1 MNNFIKIKNLYK
13 IFGNNTTEALNLVKT
28 GLSKEKL
35 LEKTNCVLGLNNINL
50 NIPKG
55 KIHVI
60 MGLSGSG
67 KSTLIRHLNRLIEPT
82 FGEITIDGVNVLELN
97 NKELL
102 EYRQKN
108 MSMVFQKFALFPH
121 KTILENISYGLMVQ
135 NISEEIYQEKSQ
147 FWLKRVGLEGYDNY
161 YPNQLSGGMQQRVG
175 LARALATDA
184 EILLMDEA
192 FSALDPLIRAEM
204 QDVLIDLQLELKK
217 TIVFITH
224 DLDEAL
230 KIGERISILRDGFV
244 VQDDNPQ
251 NIILNPSDDYVSD
264 FIKDI
269 NRSRVI
275 KAKSI
280 MTKSVSITKKNVPI
294 IDSEMVLEEVLQE
307 ITKTKNY
314 FVLVKDKKDK
324 INEYEK
330 KTDASERDFIPSDT
344 SLEKFYQ
351 SRLGIR
357 MLIGQRIQPR
367 IKNGIDVVAIAEKSY
382 ERAKTLSLERFGIS
396 PDIEFLGHTCES
408 DWEVSELFGGFCY
421 VRGTFYIFRAIR
433 LSS

>member
-1 MNNFIKIKNLYK
+1 MNNFIEIKNLYK
-13 IFGNNTTEALNLVKT
+13 IFGNNTTEALNLVKS
-28 GLSKEKL
+28 GVSKEEL
-35 LEKTNCVLGLNNINL
+35 LEKTNCVLGLNDINL
-50 NIPKG
+50 DIPKG

-82 FGEITIDGVNVLELN
+82 FGEITIDGVKVLELN
-97 NKELL
+97 NKDLL

-135 NISEEIYQEKSQ
+135 NISEQIYKEKSQ

-230 KIGERISILRDGFV
+230 KIGERISILRDGSV

-251 NIILNPSDDYVSD
+251 KIILNPSDNYVSD

-275 KAKSI
+275 QAKSI
-280 MTKSVSITKKNVPI
+280 MTKSVSITKENVPI

-324 INEYEK
+324 IIGRITLNELLTGIQRPRKEIK
-330 KTDASERDFIPSDT
+330 KYA
-344 SLEKFYQ
+344 
-351 SRLGIR
+351 
-357 MLIGQRIQPR
+357 
-367 IKNGIDVVAIAEKSY
+367 
-382 ERAKTLSLERFGIS
+382 
-396 PDIEFLGHTCES
+396 
-408 DWEVSELFGGFCY
+408 
-421 VRGTFYIFRAIR
+421 
-433 LSS
+433 

>member
-1 MNNFIKIKNLYK
+1 MKNYIEIKNLYK
-13 IFGNNTTEALNLVKT
+13 IFSNNTSEALNLVKA
-28 GLSKEKL
+28 GISKEEL
-35 LEKTNCVLGLNNINL
+35 LEKTNCVLGLNDINL
-50 NIPKG
+50 DIPKG

-82 FGEITIDGVNVLELN
+82 FGEITIDGVNVLKLT

-121 KTILENISYGLMVQ
+121 KTILENISYGLTVQ
-135 NISEEIYQEKSQ
+135 NISEEIYREKSQ
-147 FWLKRVGLEGYDNY
+147 FWLKRVGLEGYENY

-230 KIGERISILRDGFV
+230 KIGERISILRDGSI

-251 NIILNPSDDYVSD
+251 KIILNPSDKYVSD

-275 KAKSI
+275 KAKSV
-280 MTKSVSITKKNVPI
+280 MTKSTFLKEENVPI
-294 IDSEMVLEEVLQE
+294 IDCEMVLEEVLQE
-307 ITKTKNY
+307 ITKTKHY
-314 FVLVKDKKDK
+314 SVKVKDNKNK
-324 INEYEK
+324 I
-330 KTDASERDFIPSDT
+330 
-344 SLEKFYQ
+344 
-351 SRLGIR
+351 
-357 MLIGQRIQPR
+357 IGKITLKQLL
-367 IKNGIDVVAIAEKSY
+367 NGIQRPKKENKKYA
-382 ERAKTLSLERFGIS
+382 
-396 PDIEFLGHTCES
+396 
-408 DWEVSELFGGFCY
+408 
-421 VRGTFYIFRAIR
+421 
-433 LSS
+433 

>member
-13 IFGNNTTEALNLVKT
+13 IFGNNTTEALNLVKE
-28 GLSKEKL
+28 GISKEEL
-35 LEKTNCVLGLNNINL
+35 LEQTNCVLGLNNINL

-97 NKELL
+97 NKDLL

-135 NISEEIYQEKSQ
+135 NISEQIYKERSQ

-280 MTKSVSITKKNVPI
+280 MTKYVSITKENVPI

-324 INEYEK
+324 IIGRITLNELLTGIQRPRKEIK
-330 KTDASERDFIPSDT
+330 KYA
-344 SLEKFYQ
+344 
-351 SRLGIR
+351 
-357 MLIGQRIQPR
+357 
-367 IKNGIDVVAIAEKSY
+367 
-382 ERAKTLSLERFGIS
+382 
-396 PDIEFLGHTCES
+396 
-408 DWEVSELFGGFCY
+408 
-421 VRGTFYIFRAIR
+421 
-433 LSS
+433 

>member
-28 GLSKEKL
+28 GISKEEL
-35 LEKTNCVLGLNNINL
+35 LDKTNCVLGLNNINL
-50 NIPKG
+50 DIPKG

-135 NISEEIYQEKSQ
+135 NISEQIYKEKSQ

-280 MTKSVSITKKNVPI
+280 MTKSVSITKENVPI

-324 INEYEK
+324 IIGKITLNELLTGIQRPRKEIK
-330 KTDASERDFIPSDT
+330 KYA
-344 SLEKFYQ
+344 
-351 SRLGIR
+351 
-357 MLIGQRIQPR
+357 
-367 IKNGIDVVAIAEKSY
+367 
-382 ERAKTLSLERFGIS
+382 
-396 PDIEFLGHTCES
+396 
-408 DWEVSELFGGFCY
+408 
-421 VRGTFYIFRAIR
+421 
-433 LSS
+433 

>member
-97 NKELL
+97 NKDLL

-135 NISEEIYQEKSQ
+135 NISEQIYKEKSQ

-251 NIILNPSDDYVSD
+251 KIILNPSDNYVSD

-280 MTKSVSITKKNVPI
+280 MNKSVCITKENVPI

-324 INEYEK
+324 IIGRITLNELLTGIQRPRKEIK
-330 KTDASERDFIPSDT
+330 KYA
-344 SLEKFYQ
+344 
-351 SRLGIR
+351 
-357 MLIGQRIQPR
+357 
-367 IKNGIDVVAIAEKSY
+367 
-382 ERAKTLSLERFGIS
+382 
-396 PDIEFLGHTCES
+396 
-408 DWEVSELFGGFCY
+408 
-421 VRGTFYIFRAIR
+421 
-433 LSS
+433 

>member
-28 GLSKEKL
+28 GISKEEL
-35 LEKTNCVLGLNNINL
+35 LDKTNCVLGLNNINL
-50 NIPKG
+50 DIPKG

-82 FGEITIDGVNVLELN
+82 FGEVTINGVNVLKLS

-121 KTILENISYGLMVQ
+121 KTILDNINYGLVVQ
-135 NISEEIYQEKSQ
+135 KIQKDIYLDKSQ

-230 KIGERISILRDGFV
+230 KIGERISILRDGSV
-244 VQDDNPQ
+244 VQDDDPQ
-251 NIILNPSDDYVSD
+251 KIILNPSDNYVSD

-280 MTKSVSITKKNVPI
+280 MTKSISIKKEIVPI

-307 ITKTKNY
+307 ITKTKYY
-314 FVLVKDKKDK
+314 FVHVKNSKNKIIGKITLKELLDGIQRPRQEIKK
-324 INEYEK
+324 Y
-330 KTDASERDFIPSDT
+330 A
-344 SLEKFYQ
+344 
-351 SRLGIR
+351 
-357 MLIGQRIQPR
+357 
-367 IKNGIDVVAIAEKSY
+367 
-382 ERAKTLSLERFGIS
+382 
-396 PDIEFLGHTCES
+396 
-408 DWEVSELFGGFCY
+408 
-421 VRGTFYIFRAIR
+421 
-433 LSS
+433 

>member
-97 NKELL
+97 NKDLL

-135 NISEEIYQEKSQ
+135 NISEQIYKEKSQ

-280 MTKSVSITKKNVPI
+280 MTKSVSIKKENVPI

-324 INEYEK
+324 IIGKITLNELLTGIQRPRKEIK
-330 KTDASERDFIPSDT
+330 KYA
-344 SLEKFYQ
+344 
-351 SRLGIR
+351 
-357 MLIGQRIQPR
+357 
-367 IKNGIDVVAIAEKSY
+367 
-382 ERAKTLSLERFGIS
+382 
-396 PDIEFLGHTCES
+396 
-408 DWEVSELFGGFCY
+408 
-421 VRGTFYIFRAIR
+421 
-433 LSS
+433 

>member
-28 GLSKEKL
+28 GISKEEL
-35 LEKTNCVLGLNNINL
+35 LENTNCVLGLNNINL
-50 NIPKG
+50 DIPKG

-97 NKELL
+97 NKDLL

-135 NISEEIYQEKSQ
+135 NISEEIYLEKSQ

-280 MTKSVSITKKNVPI
+280 MTKSVSIKKENVPI

-324 INEYEK
+324 IIGRITLNELLTGIQRPRKEIK
-330 KTDASERDFIPSDT
+330 KYA
-344 SLEKFYQ
+344 
-351 SRLGIR
+351 
-357 MLIGQRIQPR
+357 
-367 IKNGIDVVAIAEKSY
+367 
-382 ERAKTLSLERFGIS
+382 
-396 PDIEFLGHTCES
+396 
-408 DWEVSELFGGFCY
+408 
-421 VRGTFYIFRAIR
+421 
-433 LSS
+433 

>member
-82 FGEITIDGVNVLELN
+82 FGEITIDGVKVLELN

-135 NISEEIYQEKSQ
+135 NISEQIYKEKSQ

-230 KIGERISILRDGFV
+230 KIGERISILRDGSV

-251 NIILNPSDDYVSD
+251 KIILNPSDNYVSD

-280 MTKSVSITKKNVPI
+280 MTKSVSITKENVPI

-324 INEYEK
+324 IIGKITLNELLTGIQRPRKEIK
-330 KTDASERDFIPSDT
+330 KYA
-344 SLEKFYQ
+344 
-351 SRLGIR
+351 
-357 MLIGQRIQPR
+357 
-367 IKNGIDVVAIAEKSY
+367 
-382 ERAKTLSLERFGIS
+382 
-396 PDIEFLGHTCES
+396 
-408 DWEVSELFGGFCY
+408 
-421 VRGTFYIFRAIR
+421 
-433 LSS
+433 